1 MVSVEDSVIARITR
15 SGITFEI
22 LVDPDKA
29 LEFKKGKPYSIENIL
44 SVNQVFKEARKGDK
58 VSSEDLRKGFGTTDV
73 FAVATT
79 IIKEGDVQLTT
90 EQRRKMVE
98 TKRIEVSNLI
108 SRQAVD
114 PKTHIPHPQQRI
126 LNAMDQAHVEID
138 PFKPAAEQVPQVINK
153 LQPILPI
160 SFEKVTVAVKI
171 PVELAGKAGHSI
183 REFGDIEKEEWT
195 YSSWIVMLTIS
206 AGLQTALYD
215 KINGMTSG
223 KAEVK
228 IVKRE
233 VA

>member
-1 MVSVEDSVIARITR
+1 MVTIDDAVIARITKN
-15 SGITFEI
+15 GIIFEI

-44 SVNQVFKEARKGDK
+44 AVNQIFKDARKGEK
-58 VSSEDLRKGFGTTDV
+58 LPNEDLRKGFQTTDI
-73 FAVATT
+73 FSIATT

-98 TKRIEVSNLI
+98 TKRTEIASLI
-108 SRQAVD
+108 SRQGVD

-126 LNAMDQAHVEID
+126 LNAMEEVHIDID
-138 PFKPAAEQVPQVINK
+138 PFRPASEQVPQVINK
-153 LQPILPI
+153 LQPIIPI
-160 SFEKVTVAVKI
+160 AFEKITVAVKI
-171 PVELAGKAGHSI
+171 PIELAGKAGHSI

-195 YSSWIVMLTIS
+195 SSSWVVMLTIS
-206 AGLQTALYD
+206 AGLQGALYD
-215 KINGMTSG
+215 KVNGTTSG

-233 VA
+233 SV